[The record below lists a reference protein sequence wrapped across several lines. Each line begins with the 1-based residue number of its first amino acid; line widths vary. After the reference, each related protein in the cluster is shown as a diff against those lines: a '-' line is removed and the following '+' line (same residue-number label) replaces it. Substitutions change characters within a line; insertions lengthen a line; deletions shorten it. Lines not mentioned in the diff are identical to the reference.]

1 MSANMTSTTYWGELP
16 SVPDTDSGIAAIER
30 EQMTKP
36 RPMDV
41 EGPRLH
47 QPSSRHHPPTND
59 PLPSEKF
66 EMDPIVLHTI
76 RLVQHAKKLRQL
88 ISSVQQQQEAVNG
101 PLAHYFLFS
110 GSLGLPIFNENWS
123 IGVLTDSDGGNLC
136 EDNPYFM
143 KDRSKTRESTL
154 RRSKNGSF
162 ALDSFVDF
170 VKGIGEPPPDIDDL
184 ACRKLL
190 RRSVSAVCAH
200 TGYDSTNESILETL
214 TDITHEYFQQ
224 LTTHLRT
231 AVDNRLLH
239 GYNGF
244 PDVVEEVFHQV
255 GIGSVT
261 TLHSFYQ
268 NHIINYQK
276 NMEQTCQQLV
286 AEYEKMKLPSMIKME
301 TVPVIRIKEEPC
313 SEIQF
318 PVLDENDEINDAE
331 QLLQLEG
338 LSGFEITVE
347 HESTGGLTT
356 EMDSK
361 WQSVKSETAEGGTSS
376 RLSFDVFDEPGSVK
390 PPRTPAQLSE
400 GGDSITD
407 PASIPGSDIMSPP
420 SITSRPSKPKKRKK

>member
-1 MSANMTSTTYWGELP
+1 MTSSSYWGELP
-16 SVPDTDSGIAAIER
+16 SLPDTDSGIAAIER

-66 EMDPIVLHTI
+66 EMDPIVMHTI

-88 ISSVQQQQEAVNG
+88 ISSVQQQQEAV
-101 PLAHYFLFS
+101 
-110 GSLGLPIFNENWS
+110 
-123 IGVLTDSDGGNLC
+123 
-136 EDNPYFM
+136 
-143 KDRSKTRESTL
+143 
-154 RRSKNGSF
+154 KNGESEITYPVTPPIPEF
-162 ALDSFVDF
+162 TGSGPKHKVQGPVPFMPKEMESDF
-170 VKGIGEPPPDIDDL
+170 VKGIGEPPPEIDDL

-224 LTTHLRT
+224 LTTHLCT
-231 AVDNRLLH
+231 AVDNRLLQ
-239 GYNGF
+239 GYNSF
-244 PDVVEEVFHQV
+244 PDVVEEVFHQM

-268 NHIINYQK
+268 SHIINYQK

-286 AEYEKMKLPSMIKME
+286 TEYEKMKLPTMIKME

-347 HESTGGLTT
+347 HESTSGLTT

-361 WQSVKSETAEGGTSS
+361 WQGVKSEAAEGGTNS